1 MECAYGSLH
10 NVVYSSAVSITK
22 EISYLAHL
30 RMSIL
35 MVSLIGLCQS
45 NVEIRIKKTG
55 LASAL

>member
-1 MECAYGSLH
+1 MECANGSLH
-10 NVVYSSAVSITK
+10 NIVYSSAVSITK

-45 NVEIRIKKTG
+45 NVEI
-55 LASAL
+55 